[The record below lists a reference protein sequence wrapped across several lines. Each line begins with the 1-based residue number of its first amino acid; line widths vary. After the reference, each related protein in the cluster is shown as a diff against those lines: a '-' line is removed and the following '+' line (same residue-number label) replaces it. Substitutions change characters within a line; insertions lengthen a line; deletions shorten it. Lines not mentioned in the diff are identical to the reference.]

1 MPNHLLMQF
10 PAGIGDFPAS
20 AVGGPERGGDLARA
34 LQFDKKLGD
43 LLGRA
48 SRSAAGALL
57 WSSCRTRFRLYSRI
71 SYLAKR
77 RTSCWAVSSLSDFLI
92 GLGAPVAVSWSQ

>member
-10 PAGIGDFPAS
+10 PAGIGDLLAS
-20 AVGGPERGGDLARA
+20 AVGGQERGRDLAQA
-34 LQFDKKLGD
+34 LLFNKKLGD
-43 LLGRA
+43 PLERA

-71 SYLAKR
+71 S
-77 RTSCWAVSSLSDFLI
+77 T
-92 GLGAPVAVSWSQ
+92 